1 MKTKQPANFLSFFRT
16 PVFLFLNFFSLE
28 KEFAIPSLSVPKSPQ
43 VHPPRRQTRKEKRA
57 KTPSPPPLRLL
68 SLSSSLQV
76 EINISHRAG
85 GSGSDSTTKLFP
97 EKKRQQNIAFFF
109 VPFPPFHS
117 RKVPY
122 FLVSLSSGMYVL
134 LCSLV
139 LLLPPPSRVTH
150 VQHTRCE
157 MQGGKKARVSMNQHR
172 RGREGSL
179 ARRSN
184 LPNVEHPPSCI

>member
-16 PVFLFLNFFSLE
+16 PVFFVLKLFFVR
-28 KEFAIPSLSVPKSPQ
+28 KRVCYSLSLCPQ
-43 VHPPRRQTRKEKRA
+43 VASSSSSKETDKERETS
-57 KTPSPPPLRLL
+57 KNSSSLLPSPPCAFCRSPPP
-68 SLSSSLQV
+68 SLQV

-85 GSGSDSTTKLFP
+85 GSGSDSTTKLFS

-139 LLLPPPSRVTH
+139 LLPPPVESRMFSTH
-150 VQHTRCE
+150 AVRCK
-157 MQGGKKARVSMNQHR
+157 GKKGPRFHESASKGEGGVSRTSIQF
-172 RGREGSL
+172 
-179 ARRSN
+179 A
-184 LPNVEHPPSCI
+184 